1 LQLPNAWTHP
11 RHDHPNF
18 HQVAQPTF
26 TQGDDAIH
34 NRIVLKSKGTGPVM
48 TDLIPISKK
57 LRLATMDFD
66 PEEEEGDMNG
76 KLKELLQKAGK

>member
-1 LQLPNAWTHP
+1 
-11 RHDHPNF
+11 
-18 HQVAQPTF
+18 
-26 TQGDDAIH
+26 
-34 NRIVLKSKGTGPVM
+34 M